1 MILVILFFIGRGV
14 INCRYM
20 KKSTINKI
28 LFGIIAFLIV
38 AICVLITQI
47 VTRPRYIDT
56 QEPETAVI
64 AEAESIIDVS
74 STQETSEESQAQQD
88 MQPSDNIIAD
98 DQAMRGKT
106 SSLVNIRDAASEDA
120 RVIDTVEEGTE
131 FEILEILDNGW
142 TKIIYDG
149 QEAYISSAYVILIQ
163 N

>member
-1 MILVILFFIGRGV
+1 
-14 INCRYM
+14 M

-28 LFGIIAFLIV
+28 LFGVIAFLIV

-47 VTRPRYIDT
+47 VTRPRYINT
-56 QEPETAVI
+56 QEAETTVI
-64 AEAESIIDVS
+64 AEAESIVDVS
-74 STQETSEESQAQQD
+74 STEEDSEEFQTQQD
-88 MQPSDNIIAD
+88 TQASDSAITDDSVITD
-98 DQAMRGKT
+98 DQTMHGKT

-163 N
+163 A